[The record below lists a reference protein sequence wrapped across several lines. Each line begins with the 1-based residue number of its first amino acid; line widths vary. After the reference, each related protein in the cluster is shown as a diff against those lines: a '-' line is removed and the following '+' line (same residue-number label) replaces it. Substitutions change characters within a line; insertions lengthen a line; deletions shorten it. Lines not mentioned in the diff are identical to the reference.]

1 MKKLALILVMLFTIM
16 LTGIL
21 YGKNHQM
28 IQEEYFVSSVQTY
41 MAHYPE
47 TMPDVI
53 FDPVVQVPVY

>member
-1 MKKLALILVMLFTIM
+1 MKKLALILVVLCTIM

-28 IQEEYFVSSVQTY
+28 IEEEYFVSLVQTY
-41 MAHYPE
+41 MQHYPQ

-53 FDPVVQVPVY
+53 FDPVVHLPVY

>member
-1 MKKLALILVMLFTIM
+1 MKKLALIVVMLFTIM

-47 TMPDVI
+47 TMSDVI